1 MTYEETRGRC
11 GRYRHHRDGHCG
23 VHGAFRRMRHAAR
36 RRSRLTRD
44 ADEAMLAGVCAG
56 IARHL
61 GLRPKVV
68 RIATV
73 VSLILF
79 TVPTV
84 IAYGLIA
91 WLAPTRDEPVRAA
104 PSTARSEPADPV
116 ESDDIRGDISGG
128 GSVEGLA
135 RLKNRFRALEEKFA
149 DIEAQMLDDRP
160 A

>member
-1 MTYEETRGRC
+1 MTYEQTDGRRGC
-11 GRYRHHRDGHCG
+11 YRNHRAGHCG

-44 ADEAMLAGVCAG
+44 GDEAMLAGVCAG

-91 WLAPTRDEPVRAA
+91 WLAPTRDEPLRAA
-104 PSTARSEPADPV
+104 PEARREAADPA
-116 ESDDIRGDISGG
+116 EPDDLRGDIGG